1 VVSQHTPSFSSYLLS
16 PQINPLPKTERS
28 RQPFLSDA
36 SFRQNLSPIARR
48 ACAIVERIRDDEK
61 KSVWTPQLED
71 ALAQEQKAENITVHP
86 GMMFSLSKERMEST
100 KLWRIVRRMPKG
112 ALLHAHMDAMVDF
125 DFLFGVLFDTPG
137 MHILADRALDNP
149 AALENAMLKFR
160 FFKAP
165 PAAEGGDIWKAGA
178 YVAQTPIL
186 LTRAADAFPDGGKP
200 GFLKW
205 LYNRATIS
213 RTEAVEQH
221 HGVDHV
227 WRKFCKYKTRCI
239 PFSR

>member
-1 VVSQHTPSFSSYLLS
+1 MG
-16 PQINPLPKTERS
+16 
-28 RQPFLSDA
+28 
-36 SFRQNLSPIARR
+36 
-48 ACAIVERIRDDEK
+48 RIRDEEK
-61 KSVWTPQLED
+61 ATVWTPQLED
-71 ALAQEQKAENITVHP
+71 AVAQKAENITVHP
-86 GMMFSLSKERMEST
+86 GMMFSLSKARMEST

-125 DFLFGVLFDTPG
+125 DFLFAVLLDTPG
-137 MHILADRALDNP
+137 MHILSDRPLSDA
-149 AALENAMLKFR
+149 AALEDAVVKFR

-165 PAAEGGDIWKAGA
+165 RTEGDIWADT
-178 YVAQTPIL
+178 YVAQTPLL
-186 LTRAADAFPDGGKP
+186 LTQAADAFPDGGRP

-227 WRKFCKYKTRCI
+227 WRKFCKLI
-239 PFSR
+239 L